1 MALRK
6 FQSAK
11 QQGWETG
18 YGLGLANG
26 TFLGRCE
33 AVIRKAVHDRGV
45 DGFWNV
51 RVLYITSGKGYPYAP
66 IDHAIIESLR
76 PIVRELIIGNPDND
90 PVKIGAPIHNV
101 EGLIALYR
109 PDLVIVLDGMNLS
122 VERVDTIR
130 QRGIPTAVWLTD
142 DPYYTDFTIKMVPH
156 YDYIFTLERN
166 CLSLYQE
173 LGCSQV
179 HYLPFAAQSTI
190 FRPQNVS
197 ISTRKDISFI
207 GSAYWNRIALFD
219 QLAPYLSGK
228 NISISGIWWER
239 LRNYKLLASKI
250 SPGTWLNPEETSK
263 VYNSAK
269 IVINLH
275 RAYDDDAYNSN
286 SKRIQAFS
294 PNPRTF
300 EIAGCGVLQITDV
313 RDDLIQFYKPGIEVV
328 TYSTPVELMEK
339 MEYYLQH
346 EEERR
351 HIALRGLYRTMRDH
365 TYANRMAQMLRTVFG
380 GGG

>member
-6 FQSAK
+6 SQSAK
-11 QQGWETG
+11 QLGRETG
-18 YGLGLANG
+18 YGLGLSDG

-33 AVIRKAVHDRGV
+33 AVIRKAVNDRGG
-45 DGFWNV
+45 DGFWDV
-51 RVLYITSGKGYPYAP
+51 RVLYVTSGKGYPYAP

-76 PIVRELIIGNPDND
+76 LIVRELIIGNPDND
-90 PVKIGAPIHNV
+90 PVKIGAPVHNL
-101 EGLIALYR
+101 EGLIKLSR

-122 VERVDTIR
+122 VERINSLR
-130 QRGIPTAVWLTD
+130 QMGIPAAIWLTD
-142 DPYYTDFTIKMVPH
+142 DPYYTDITIKIAPH

-173 LGCSQV
+173 LGCNQV
-179 HYLPFAAQSTI
+179 HYLPFAAQSSI
-190 FRPQNVS
+190 FRPKPVS
-197 ISTRKDISFI
+197 ISMRKDISFI
-207 GSAYWNRIALFD
+207 GSAYWNRIAVFD
-219 QLAPYLSGK
+219 RLAPYLSGK
-228 NISISGIWWER
+228 NVSISGIWWER
-239 LRNYKLLASKI
+239 LQNYKLIASKV

-263 VYNSAK
+263 VYNGAK

-275 RAYDDDAYNSN
+275 RAYDDEAYNSN
-286 SKRIQAFS
+286 SRRIQAFS

-300 EIAGCGVLQITDV
+300 EISGCGVLQITDV
-313 RDDLIQFYKPGIEVV
+313 RDDLGQFYKPGIEVV
-328 TYSTPVELMEK
+328 TYTTPEELREK

-351 HIALRGLYRTMRDH
+351 FIALRGLYRTMRDH
-365 TYANRMAQMLRTVFG
+365 TYVNRMAQLLRTVFG